1 MRNNLIARGVAT
13 YIRGKTFLNVL
24 RPQDKRKLALAILA
38 QSTLGFLDL
47 LGVALIG
54 ILGAL
59 AVSGISTGVSGDRV
73 NSVLRIIQ
81 LENSSFQ
88 LQIAVIALAATCLL
102 ITRTILS
109 VIATR
114 RVLFFLGNQVAR
126 ISADLITKLF
136 AQPISQINSRTMPVT
151 IFSVTDGVNAI
162 VIGIIASGVNFF
174 ADIALLTILGGGLL
188 LVNPSVAIGT
198 LGFFAVIGFSLYQL
212 TQLRARKLGIE
223 TTKILIKSNSL
234 LIEGLTTYREAVVKN
249 RRNFYVAKLK
259 EMREELA
266 RKSAEMAFIPNVSKY
281 VIESAMVLGAFLIS
295 ASQFITTDA
304 TRAVATLAIFLAAGG
319 RIAPAILRIQQ
330 SAISIKSN
338 AGIAQPTLE
347 MIVELSAIHVE
358 DSEISSFTTKHL
370 NFQGD
375 LSLRNVSYTYPDGSE
390 PVIRNLSLDLQQGE
404 FLAVVGPS
412 GAGKTTLIDLI
423 LGVINPSAGS
433 ATISERTPAAALNDW
448 PGAIAYVPQDVSMI
462 EGTIRKNVCL
472 GYSEQEVPDEDVIYA
487 LKLSQLWD
495 FIEKLENGLS
505 HNIGERGM
513 KLSGG
518 QRQRLGIARALLSKP
533 KFIVLDE
540 ATSALDGETERRI
553 SEALKSLRGECT
565 LVVVAHR
572 LSTVREADV
581 VAYLDEGEVK
591 AVGSFEF
598 VRKQI
603 SDFEKQAKLM
613 GL

>member
-1 MRNNLIARGVAT
+1 MKTNPISRSVAIYT
-13 YIRGKTFLNVL
+13 RGKIFLDVL
-24 RPQDKRKLALAILA
+24 RPQDKRKLFLAILA
-38 QSTLGFLDL
+38 QSFLGFLDL

-59 AVSGISTGVSGDRV
+59 AVSGISTGASGNRV
-73 NSVLRIIQ
+73 GSVLRILQ

-88 LQIAVIALAATCLL
+88 LQVAILAFAATCLL
-102 ITRTILS
+102 IARTILS

-126 ISADLITKLF
+126 ISANLIAKLF
-136 AQPISQINSRTMPVT
+136 AQSSSQINSRTMPVT

-162 VIGIIASGVNFF
+162 VIGIIASGVNLS
-174 ADIALLTILGGGLL
+174 ADIALLAILGGGLL
-188 LVNPSVAIGT
+188 FVNPPVALGT
-198 LGFFAVIGFSLYQL
+198 LGFFVTIGFALYKL
-212 TQLRARKLGIE
+212 TQLRARTLGIE

-234 LIEGLTTYREAVVKN
+234 LIEGLTTYREAFVKN
-249 RRNFYVAKLK
+249 RRNFYVAKLR
-259 EMREELA
+259 ELREELA
-266 RKSAEMAFIPNVSKY
+266 KKSAEMAFIPNVSKY
-281 VIESAMVLGAFLIS
+281 VIESAVVLGAFLIS
-295 ASQFITTDA
+295 ASQFISNDA
-304 TRAVATLAIFLAAGG
+304 SSAVATLAIFLAAGS

-330 SAISIKSN
+330 SATNIKSN
-338 AGIAQPTLE
+338 AGVAQPTLE
-347 MIVELSAIHVE
+347 MITELSSIQIE
-358 DSEISSFTTKHL
+358 DSEISTFTSQHV
-370 NFQGD
+370 NFHGD
-375 LSLRNVSYTYPDGSE
+375 LRLRNVSYAYPDGVE
-390 PVIRNLSLDLQQGE
+390 PTIKNLSLDLQKGK

-423 LGVINPSAGS
+423 LGVITPNAGS
-433 ATISERTPAAALNDW
+433 VTISDRAPTVALKNW

-472 GYSEQEVPDEDVIYA
+472 GYSEEEVPDGDVIEA
-487 LKLSQLWD
+487 LRLSQLWD
-495 FIEKLENGLS
+495 FIEKLEHGLS

-540 ATSALDGETERRI
+540 ATSALDGETERQI
-553 SEALKSLRGECT
+553 SEAFRSLRGECT

-572 LSTVREADV
+572 LSTVREADI
-581 VAYLDEGEVK
+581 VAYLDRGEIK
-591 AVGSFEF
+591 AAGSFEY